1 MIRPTTIVM
10 PIALTAFAI
19 VSFLVFIHFSV
30 STNLQSGGPKTDNR
44 ACTEE
49 AKLCPDGSAVG
60 RTGPECEFAAC
71 PAATNANVAN
81 SNVPTTNMNTSAR
94 NTNDSEVACATDVR
108 SCSDGSYV
116 QRVPPNCEF
125 SDCPPGT
132 EPVSP
137 VLSQ

>member
-1 MIRPTTIVM
+1 MLRPTTIIM
-10 PIALTAFAI
+10 PIAVMAFAA
-19 VSFLVFIHFSV
+19 VSFLVFIYFSV
-30 STNLQSGGPKTDNR
+30 STNLQSGGPKTVNR

-60 RTGPECEFAAC
+60 RTGPNCEFAAC
-71 PAATNANVAN
+71 PEIQNANDANSNRPATNANTAPG
-81 SNVPTTNMNTSAR
+81 NV
-94 NTNDSEVACATDVR
+94 NDSEIACATDVR

-116 QRVPPNCEF
+116 QRVPPSCEF